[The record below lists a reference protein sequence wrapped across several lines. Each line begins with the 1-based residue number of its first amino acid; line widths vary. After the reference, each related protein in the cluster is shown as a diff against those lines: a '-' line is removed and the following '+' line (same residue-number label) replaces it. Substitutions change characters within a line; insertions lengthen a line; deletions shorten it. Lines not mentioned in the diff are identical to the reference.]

1 MNGQKRSIDLLIPSA
16 FQDIGKMMLKRVD
29 RLSSEHQR
37 EVETLYNQI
46 QTLED
51 QLSSVSTRSKDRIR
65 QLESELE
72 KEREE
77 ASENT
82 SRLQLEIKWRE
93 KVFAL
98 MVQQKSAA
106 IIKHKD
112 EQNWKGKVGD
122 LENRLVSANNQ
133 MNVLSHAMSDKQ
145 AQLDMEVNNNKK
157 LQHEVIQAQQ
167 MALLLDDRL
176 IQNKQSAEQLQ
187 QFSKS
192 VCGKLE
198 ESYSVLNTVFNT
210 MKTYGQ
216 RISFASGR
224 VEMLQGLFARKKAM
238 SQLQRED
245 KTEPLLQLTEVQEDS
260 SILRRELERVT
271 EERDRVVAQL
281 KQDSETW
288 TERHTAAS
296 IQKDEEIKNLRET
309 IEELEMDLQGKSQQ
323 CNKLTEEVDR
333 LNIELE
339 DANEQI
345 DNLKIELGK
354 CQVTSDQVIEEQKT
368 IIEQEFAEQLADLDR
383 QLNDAKREHT
393 KAVVS
398 LRQLERQTAREK
410 ERATEHLNTVEQH
423 YTRQIEGIQQRLQ
436 TVESERNLMMATLRQ
451 EGLIGRVKN
460 ARGEPVKF
468 DESAESQE
476 PEISLPSK
484 LELSPAVKDEPITS
498 VLEDLKSLTSAVMKD
513 DISSSDEEDD

>member
-1 MNGQKRSIDLLIPSA
+1 
-16 FQDIGKMMLKRVD
+16 
-29 RLSSEHQR
+29 
-37 EVETLYNQI
+37 
-46 QTLED
+46 
-51 QLSSVSTRSKDRIR
+51 
-65 QLESELE
+65 
-72 KEREE
+72 
-77 ASENT
+77 
-82 SRLQLEIKWRE
+82 
-93 KVFAL
+93 
-98 MVQQKSAA
+98 
-106 IIKHKD
+106 
-112 EQNWKGKVGD
+112 
-122 LENRLVSANNQ
+122 
-133 MNVLSHAMSDKQ
+133 
-145 AQLDMEVNNNKK
+145 MEVNNNKK

-176 IQNKQSAEQLQ
+176 TENRQSAEQLQ
-187 QFSKS
+187 QFCKS

-198 ESYSVLNTVFNT
+198 ESYSVLNTVFST

-238 SQLQRED
+238 SQLHRED
-245 KTEPLLQLTEVQEDS
+245 KTEPLLQLTDIQDDS

-271 EERDRVVAQL
+271 EERDRVVGQL

-288 TERHTAAS
+288 TERHTAAT

-309 IEELEMDLQGKSQQ
+309 IEELEMDLKENHSHNFIVHEQINQPETYIFFKKLFCYFFQQ

-398 LRQLERQTAREK
+398 LRQLERQTTREK

-423 YTRQIEGIQQRLQ
+423 YTRQIEGLQQRLQ

-460 ARGEPVKF
+460 ARGEPVQF
-468 DESAESQE
+468 DESSESQE
-476 PEISLPSK
+476 PEISLPRK
-484 LELSPAVKDEPITS
+484 PELSPPVKDEPITS
-498 VLEDLKSLTSAVMKD
+498 VLEDLKSLTSTVMKD
-513 DISSSDEEDD
+513 DLSSSDEDDD